1 MKFEISKKSEYAIL
15 ALFELALRGAE
26 SPLNA
31 RKLASEK
38 GLPIRFLEVILNE
51 LKQGGFVLSLRGKQG
66 GYVLARPAKEITL
79 GQIISF
85 LDARPTDASGVS
97 PTPMLGILTLSALIR
112 HAGDVITDIFNQCTL
127 DDLVQREMKC
137 RGAFESNYVI

>member
-1 MKFEISKKSEYAIL
+1 MNFEISKKSEYAIL
-15 ALFELALRGAE
+15 AMYELALRG
-26 SPLNA
+26 SHTPLNA
-31 RKLASEK
+31 RKLASEQ

-79 GQIISF
+79 SQIIGF
-85 LDARPTDASGVS
+85 LETTSPAASGFS
-97 PTPMLGILTLSALIR
+97 PTPLPGTFTLTALVR
-112 HAGDVITDIFNQCTL
+112 QAGEAITAIFRQCTL